1 MSLILTQKHT
11 HFLQNMLGTSC
22 SLWTCRFWIPGSPSC
37 HATSQSDDG
46 FEDRS
51 HAITALD
58 DADDFTPSCRF
69 AQDQQLGREK
79 NKKTSEDEDGS
90 SIEHGSLL
98 GGFICFHLL
107 INLFIYSIIFYLFIY
122 FFISIYS
129 ILFLPLNMDAMITEF
144 ECNSFRS
151 VNQNCQAKHH

>member
-1 MSLILTQKHT
+1 MQLPSPMMDLKTGAMQSLRLTT
-11 HFLQNMLGTSC
+11 LMTSLQAVVLRKIS
-22 SLWTCRFWIPGSPSC
+22 SL
-37 HATSQSDDG
+37 DG
-46 FEDRS
+46 K
-51 HAITALD
+51 
-58 DADDFTPSCRF
+58 
-69 AQDQQLGREK
+69 K